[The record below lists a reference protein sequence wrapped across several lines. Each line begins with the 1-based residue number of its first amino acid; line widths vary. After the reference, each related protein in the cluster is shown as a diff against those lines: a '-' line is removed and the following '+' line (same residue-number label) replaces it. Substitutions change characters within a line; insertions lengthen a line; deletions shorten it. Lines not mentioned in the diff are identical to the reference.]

1 MASREAGS
9 SARRRLQ
16 KRSATPA
23 TGIFFSDPM
32 KILAEEHNFA
42 KAWWR
47 NLRAWLYRRLPSGC
61 EIWHLKR
68 RAGFE
73 RRWELET
80 DGFTKQ
86 GFFQIFQKRIL
97 AKIPPGLW
105 VELQAGD
112 GRVGSLGL
120 WLEERIQSGVWKVEA
135 WEHRQA
141 PFDSFQKNRPDTRLH
156 RGRVTFWADPSV
168 SINPT
173 GITTRGVREAS
184 GVCRAIR
191 KRWIRP
197 AILGIWNPSRR
208 WIWESRLRMCGYQLE
223 IIYDRMEF
231 YRLVKR

>member
-1 MASREAGS
+1 
-9 SARRRLQ
+9 
-16 KRSATPA
+16 
-23 TGIFFSDPM
+23 M
-32 KILAEEHNFA
+32 KILAEEHDFA

-61 EIWHLKR
+61 EIWDLKR

-73 RRWELET
+73 RRWKLET

-86 GFFQIFQKRIL
+86 GFVRIFQERIIS
-97 AKIPPGLW
+97 KIHHGVW

-112 GRVGSLGL
+112 GRVGSLGF
-120 WLEERIQSGVWKVEA
+120 WLEQRSQSGGWKVEA

-141 PFDSFQKNRPDTRLH
+141 PFDSFQKNRPNTTIH
-156 RGRVTFWADPSV
+156 RGRVTFWAGQPLA
-168 SINPT
+168 INPT

-191 KRWIRP
+191 EGWIRP

-208 WIWESRLRMCGYQLE
+208 WVWEARLRKCGYQQE
-223 IIYDRMEF
+223 IIHDRMEF
-231 YRLVKR
+231 YRLVTR

>member
-1 MASREAGS
+1 
-9 SARRRLQ
+9 
-16 KRSATPA
+16 
-23 TGIFFSDPM
+23 M
-32 KILAEEHNFA
+32 KILAEEHDSA

-120 WLEERIQSGVWKVEA
+120 WLEERIQSGIWKVEA

-156 RGRVTFWADPSV
+156 RGRVTCWADQSLP
-168 SINPT
+168 INPT

-191 KRWIRP
+191 EQWIRP

-208 WIWESRLRMCGYQLE
+208 WVWESRLRMCGYQLE